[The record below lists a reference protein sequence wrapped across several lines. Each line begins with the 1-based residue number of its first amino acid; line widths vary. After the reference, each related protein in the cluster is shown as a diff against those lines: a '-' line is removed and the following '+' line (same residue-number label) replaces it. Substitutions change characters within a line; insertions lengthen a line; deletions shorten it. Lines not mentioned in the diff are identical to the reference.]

1 MQFFSE
7 EEFKKS
13 LNLSGVVKNDI
24 IVVHCSIIRIGLI
37 KNKEINEIPKI
48 IADIILNVLGKNG
61 TLCVPTF
68 NYNYIN
74 KKKKFD
80 TFENEYTKLL
90 GALPGEIL
98 SRSKRVRSYNPG
110 YNISTIG
117 AKAKYISSSKSISS
131 FGSDSS
137 WDRLFKLNAK
147 IVLINCDL
155 DSMTFIRYIES
166 KCDVPYLYSK
176 LYKTPIYSG
185 KKKILSQSTCFLR
198 YKYLDFKYNLK
209 NFEKILKKKKA
220 LKETKINNICIKTL
234 SMKATFEI
242 GVELLNNDIYYFLDR
257 KPSYNKIYPPIV

>member
-1 MQFFSE
+1 MHFFSE
-7 EEFKKS
+7 KELKKS
-13 LNLSGVVKNDI
+13 LNLSGIVENDI
-24 IVVHCSIIRIGLI
+24 IVVHCSIIGIGLI
-37 KNKEINEIPKI
+37 KNRGINEVPKI
-48 IADIILNVLGKNG
+48 IVDNILNLLGKNG

-90 GALPGEIL
+90 GALPGEVL
-98 SRSKRVRSYNPG
+98 SRNKRIRSFNPG

-117 AKAKYISSSKSISS
+117 SKAKYISSSKSISS

-176 LYKTPIYSG
+176 LCKTPVYSG
-185 KKKILSQSTCFLR
+185 KKKIFSQSTCFLR
-198 YKYLDFKYNLK
+198 YKYLNFKYNLK
-209 NFEKILKKKKA
+209 RFEKILKIKKV
-220 LKETKINNICIKTL
+220 LKETKINNIRIKTL

-242 GVELLNNDIYYFLDR
+242 GVKLLNNDIYYFLDR
-257 KPSYNKIYPPIV
+257 KPTFNKTQLPIV